1 MEQAEVD
8 NQTAATKAAAEAG
21 TGPSVRYGTPLYND
35 LVHFLIE
42 EAHLLDTAQYKTWV
56 ELLADDLMITMPVR
70 QTVNRKRTETRSQ
83 LYWLFDD
90 KEATVF
96 KAMRYLGD
104 SAWADDPPSRMRRM
118 ITNVRVHETAVPD
131 EYLVQSYLLLQR
143 NSGNQH
149 TFAPFSARRD
159 DILRKNGAGWLIVRR
174 DIVVDQAVIGQPNL
188 GFVI

>member
-1 MEQAEVD
+1 MEQAEI
-8 NQTAATKAAAEAG
+8 NYQTAATKAACEAG
-21 TGPSVRYGTPLYND
+21 TGKSVRYGEPLYND

-42 EAHLLDTAQYKTWV
+42 EAHLLDTAQYKQWV
-56 ELLADDLMITMPVR
+56 ELLADDLMVTMPVR

-90 KEATVF
+90 KEATTF
-96 KAMRYLGD
+96 KALRYLGD
-104 SAWADDPPSRMRRM
+104 SAWADDPPSRLRRM
-118 ITNVRVHETAVPD
+118 ITNVRVHETAVPG

-149 TFAPFSARRD
+149 HFATFSARRD
-159 DILRKNGAGWLIVRR
+159 DILRRNGTGWLIARR
-174 DIVVDQAVIGQPNL
+174 DILVDQAVIGQPNL

>member
-1 MEQAEVD
+1 MEQAEID
-8 NQTAATKAAAEAG
+8 TQTAATKAAADTG
-21 TGPSVRYGTPLYND
+21 TGASVRYGTPLYND
-35 LVHFLIE
+35 IVHFLIE
-42 EAHLLDTAQYKTWV
+42 EAHLLDTAQYKRWV
-56 ELLADDLMITMPVR
+56 ELLAEDLMVTMPVR

-96 KAMRYLGD
+96 KALRYLGD
-104 SAWADDPPSRMRRM
+104 SAWADDPPARLRRL
-118 ITNVRVHETAVPD
+118 ITNVRVHETAVSG

-149 TFAPFSARRD
+149 NFTPFSARRD
-159 DILRKNGAGWLIVRR
+159 DILRKNGDGWLIARR
-174 DIVVDQAVIGQPNL
+174 DILVDQAVIGQPNL